1 MFCIH
6 RFPHVHIAVFTQAA
20 RLELEVESLKTQL
33 AQCKVR
39 LQRLD
44 LRLQR
49 LGAQGAVGPRPI
61 A

>member
-6 RFPHVHIAVFTQAA
+6 RFLHVHIAVFIQAA

-33 AQCKVR
+33 AQSKVW
-39 LQRLD
+39 LQRT
-44 LRLQR
+44 
-49 LGAQGAVGPRPI
+49 GAQGAVGPPPI